1 MKIVLTGS
9 LGNISKPLTM
19 ELVEKGHSVT
29 VISSNPD
36 KRSAIEALGAT
47 AAIGSIADV
56 AFLTKTFTGADGIYC
71 MVPPNYY
78 TDKTLDPLEHY
89 KQVGSNYAL
98 AIRQSGVQ
106 RVIHLSSIGAHLEKG
121 SGRILGHHYVENVL
135 KQIPGITL
143 THMRPVSFYYNLYL
157 SIMRIKRD
165 GAMAANYGAEDV
177 LPWVAPTD
185 IAVAVADEFETL
197 RQDRTIRYVAS
208 DEPTCNEVAAALGA
222 AIGMPG
228 LKWNVITDEQMQKG
242 LEATG
247 MPAPTAAGLVEMN
260 ACIHAG
266 KLQEDYFRNRPAV
279 MGKVRIADFAKDF
292 AAAYNQVTK

>member
-9 LGNISKPLTM
+9 LGNISKPLTA

-29 VISSNPD
+29 VISSNPE
-36 KRSAIEALGAT
+36 KQSAIEALGAT
-47 AAIGSIADV
+47 AAIGSITDV
-56 AFLTKTFTGADGIYC
+56 AFLTETFTGADGVYC

-89 KQVGSNYAL
+89 KQVGNSYAQ
-98 AIRQSGVQ
+98 AIRASGVQ
-106 RVIHLSSIGAHLEKG
+106 RVIHLSSIGAHLEKE
-121 SGRILGHHYVENVL
+121 SGRILGHYNVENVL
-135 KQIPGITL
+135 KQITGIAL
-143 THMRPVSFYYNLYL
+143 THMRPVSFYYNLYA
-157 SIMRIKRD
+157 SIIRIKRD

-185 IAVAVADEFETL
+185 IAAAVADEFETP
-197 RQDRTIRYVAS
+197 RQGRSVRYVAS
-208 DEPTCNEVAAALGA
+208 DEPTCNEVAAVLGA
-222 AIGMPG
+222 AIGIPG

-242 LEATG
+242 LEAAG
-247 MPAPTAAGLVEMN
+247 MPAHTAAGLVEMN

-279 MGKVRIADFAKDF
+279 MGKVKIADFAKDF
-292 AAAYNQVTK
+292 AVAYNQTGK